1 MLKNSC
7 LARAKG
13 RWREKKTAA
22 AAKRGNN
29 NKNQQEEKKKTRE
42 KNCMCH
48 SLKLRKTNCEKLNRI
63 FQNRSNIDDDDVVS
77 RHHSGTQMSTL
88 ISECLQFSVS
98 FGMKCMGLCVM
109 VGTKNGKR
117 ATTITNETAP
127 GCWMDLK
134 VCPVSNCFYIS

>member
-42 KNCMCH
+42 K
-48 SLKLRKTNCEKLNRI
+48 KTKK
-63 FQNRSNIDDDDVVS
+63 VA
-77 RHHSGTQMSTL
+77 
-88 ISECLQFSVS
+88 
-98 FGMKCMGLCVM
+98 
-109 VGTKNGKR
+109 KNQLWEAESHIPK
-117 ATTITNETAP
+117 P
-127 GCWMDLK
+127 K
-134 VCPVSNCFYIS
+134 